1 MNSRLGTF
9 LKIAIVA
16 FSCFCVFTVVKLQ
29 IEYNELKQESA
40 ALEDANAQL
49 EELIVKLKS
58 DLAAPVDEE
67 YIIKTAKDKLNL
79 RLPEEIIFYNDMSD

>member
-1 MNSRLGTF
+1 MNSRLSTF
-9 LKIAIVA
+9 LKIVIVA
-16 FSCFCVFTVVKLQ
+16 FSCFCIFTVVRLQ

-40 ALEDANAQL
+40 KLEDTNAQL
-49 EELIVKLKS
+49 EELIAKLKN
-58 DLAAPVDEE
+58 DLASPVDED